1 LTLYDDEWASAYA
14 RRAEAAIPGREGL
27 YRLCRAHLADLEP
40 GARVLVVGCGTGEDL
55 LPLARAL
62 PAARFVGVEPA
73 EAMLAYCEQRVRDE
87 GLSERVTL
95 HATSLEGFAGAEPF
109 DAATAVL
116 VSQHVHP
123 DEAAAA
129 FFTKLASL
137 LRSGSLLF
145 SADLHIGSGQDRRLI
160 LDSWRRQALLAG
172 IEAELVAG
180 MLERFGSDLAPR
192 DEATIAGFLR
202 AAGFVDVHK
211 VFASLIYGAWAA
223 RRG

>member
-1 LTLYDDEWASAYA
+1 M
-14 RRAEAAIPGREGL
+14 
-27 YRLCRAHLADLEP
+27 
-40 GARVLVVGCGTGEDL
+40 LVVGCGTGEDL

-62 PAARFVGVEPA
+62 PAARFVGIEPA
-73 EAMLAYCEQRVRDE
+73 EAMLVHCERRVRDE
-87 GLSERVTL
+87 GLAERVTF
-95 HATSLEGFAGAEPF
+95 HATSLEDFGRTEPF

-116 VSQHVHP
+116 VSQHVFP

-129 FFTKLASL
+129 FFAKLASL
-137 LRSGSLLF
+137 LRSDGLLF
-145 SADLHIGSGQDRRLI
+145 SADMHIGAGQDRRLI

-211 VFASLIYGAWAA
+211 VFGSLIYGAWAA